1 MIKDISTAFQEGLFF
16 QKEYGRKNFGFEQG
30 LFLDTKAAKYL
41 NSPES
46 NAYSKGEVLYG
57 LYEAKK
63 AMSEDSCYL
72 VEGYTDVI
80 QMYQKGIENVVLHL
94 EQH

>member
-1 MIKDISTAFQEGLFF
+1 MS
-16 QKEYGRKNFGFEQG
+16 GRILGFGART
-30 LFLDTKAAKYL
+30 LNSLLNTAKYL

-46 NAYSKGEVLYG
+46 ETYSKGEVLYG

-63 AMSEDSCYL
+63 AIAREDSCYL

-80 QMYQKGIENVVLHL
+80 QMYQKGIENTVSSSGTALTPSNKVN
-94 EQH
+94 ED